1 MTKRL
6 EPVPFFGMVEV
17 DDDEPYDRSAY
28 DKTQQEVADELGVTR
43 NAVGSTEKRAKE
55 KFKELFLKKFN
66 KDDFI

>member
-6 EPVPFFGMVEV
+6 EPVPFFGFIEV
-17 DDDEPYDRSAY
+17 DDEESYDRSVY
-28 DKTQQEVADELGVTR
+28 DKTQQEVADVLGVSR